1 MPRLLLLI
9 AVIFSLWY
17 WWKIVK
23 SLPSEKRRPFLWR
36 TAFWSVLGLSVVLVA
51 SGRMHWLGAGL
62 AVLVPLAKGAFALGL
77 RALPFLQILSRFKT
91 SPSQFRTKSLAVEVN
106 FSTRQMD
113 GEVLDGEFAGRRLS
127 ELSADET
134 QRLSDSLRSVD
145 RESYM
150 LLQAYLMRN
159 GRGGD
164 EQSQQESTSS
174 SFSDLSD
181 EEALKIL
188 GLEPGASKED
198 IGKAHKR
205 LMQRLHPDRGGSDYL
220 AAKINAAKDQLISRS
235 SS

>member
-91 SPSQFRTKSLAVEVN
+91 SPSQFRTKSLLVQVN
-106 FSTRQMD
+106 FSTREMD
-113 GEVLDGEFAGRRLS
+113 GEILQGEFTGKRLSKLNQKQLQTLAESFKETDRESYLLLQTYMLRNNRGGSENSYQHGNQANNLS
-127 ELSADET
+127 ELSEK
-134 QRLSDSLRSVD
+134 
-145 RESYM
+145 
-150 LLQAYLMRN
+150 
-159 GRGGD
+159 
-164 EQSQQESTSS
+164 
-174 SFSDLSD
+174 
-181 EEALKIL
+181 EACEIL
-188 GLEPGASKED
+188 GLKPDAPKED
-198 IGKAHKR
+198 IVKAHKR

-220 AAKINAAKDQLISRS
+220 AAKINAAKDKLI
-235 SS
+235 